1 MSLGAFAL
9 LTLTLSGCDAGP
21 ETDQP
26 KGVGPPIHVISA
38 NVSGSQKLPADQSIH
53 LAFDRLLLPESI
65 SRQSF
70 LLANNAA
77 PIPSYDP
84 ITRIVTITPIAPL
97 VVGQT
102 YTLEIATPQSPTDLN
117 GLRAIDGATIEPKSS
132 VFAFQV
138 SAPIGTVTTPSP
150 ISFCDVVAPIFMNC
164 NQSIC
169 HTGSLP
175 PAGLDLSS
183 NDRILA
189 TAIGRVAEGSNQGPN
204 AQPRAP
210 GLRFGQDM
218 PIIDPGAAG
227 SGDPGNSWLIYKLLL
242 AKVVPGSPAAGPFDV
257 AWQPLPDAER
267 AILATYVSGR
277 EMPFPTPAPWYTN
290 VGLSTAQLEQLSLW
304 IAQGASVPTAC
315 ASGGTSSSG
324 G

>member
-1 MSLGAFAL
+1 MRVGACAL
-9 LTLTLSGCDAGP
+9 LALTMGGCDAGP

-26 KGVGPPIHVISA
+26 KGIGPAIHVVSA
-38 NVSGSQKLPADQSIH
+38 DVSGSQKLPADQSIH

-70 LLANNAA
+70 LLAGNAA

-84 ITRIVTITPIAPL
+84 ITRIVTITPITPL

-132 VFAFQV
+132 VFAFQA
-138 SAPIGTVTTPSP
+138 SAPLGTVTTPAMVD
-150 ISFCDVVAPIFMNC
+150 FCAVVAPIFTNC

-175 PAGLDLSS
+175 PAGLDLSA

-189 TAIGRVAEGSNQGPN
+189 TAIGRVAEGSNRGPN
-204 AQPRAP
+204 AQPGAP

-218 PIIDPGAAG
+218 PIIDRETAE
-227 SGDPGNSWLIYKLLL
+227 SGNPGNSWLIYKLLL
-242 AKVVPGSPAAGPFDV
+242 AKVAPGSLMAGPFDV
-257 AWQPLPDAER
+257 MWQPLSDDER

-277 EMPFPTPAPWYTN
+277 EMPFPTPTPTYTN
-290 VGLSTAQLEQLSLW
+290 VGLSTAQMEQLSQW
-304 IAQGASVPTAC
+304 IAQGANVPTAC
-315 ASGGTSSSG
+315 AAGSSSG